1 MITNQYAGGEK
12 NRADKQ
18 RGEDLET
25 AVAVRVILIRRPG
38 RDDETDQDDAR
49 GQDVTGGFE
58 AVRYQSRG
66 VGLEADDD
74 FEGCQGRADDN
85 AGDGNVPAG
94 AGEAVHPSTI
104 AGSRLVWYHFKRYAR
119 EGCSEGAK
127 AHQDE

>member
-25 AVAVRVILIRRPG
+25 AVAVRVILIRRPR
-38 RDDETDQDDAR
+38 RDDETDQDNTR
-49 GQDVTGGFE
+49 GKNVAGGLK
-58 AVRYQSRG
+58 AVRYQGRG
-66 VGLEADDD
+66 IGFEADDD

-94 AGEAVHPSTI
+94 AGEAV
-104 AGSRLVWYHFKRYAR
+104 
-119 EGCSEGAK
+119 
-127 AHQDE
+127 